1 MICRQREYE
10 IKTLIKN
17 KEPLESNDY
26 LLYLQCFIHTQMI
39 YHLKINDHFYQHDV
53 QVTLDENQHIANDG

>member
-1 MICRQREYE
+1 
-10 IKTLIKN
+10 
-17 KEPLESNDY
+17 
-26 LLYLQCFIHTQMI
+26 MI

>member
-39 YHLKINDHFYQHDV
+39 YKLKINDYFYQHDV